1 MKYKKNIQMSD
12 TLFVGAIL
20 ACAGGFLDVYTYL
33 LRGKV
38 FANAQTGNMVLLG
51 ISMADG
57 NWKGILYYLLP
68 ILSFSVG
75 VLIADIIKDSFKEN
89 KTLHWRQII
98 LFIEGL
104 MLLFTISIPS
114 SLNWLANS
122 IISLVCA
129 LQVETFRKFR
139 ENPYATTMC
148 TGNLRSATWHLYSF
162 IKTKEKKS
170 LKNSLQY
177 FVIIGFFIFGALI
190 GSYLCT
196 AFSFSSILFA
206 VLLLFLSTLLMCLGN
221 CNFLHSVL

>member
-1 MKYKKNIQMSD
+1 MSD
-12 TLFVGAIL
+12 TLFIGAIL
-20 ACAGGFLDVYTYL
+20 ACAGGFLDMYTYL

-51 ISMADG
+51 ISVADR

-75 VLIADIIKDSFKEN
+75 ILIADIIKDSFQKN

-104 MLLFTISIPS
+104 MLLFTILIPS
-114 SLNWLANS
+114 SFHWLANS

-129 LQVETFRKFR
+129 LQVETFRKFHG
-139 ENPYATTMC
+139 NPYATTMC
-148 TGNLRSATWHLYSF
+148 TGNLRSATWHLYTF
-162 IKTKEKKS
+162 IKTQEKKS

-177 FVIIGFFIFGALI
+177 FIIIGFFIFGALM

-196 AFSFSSILFA
+196 AFSFPSMIFA
-206 VLLLFLSTLLMCLGN
+206 VLLLFVAGILMW
-221 CNFLHSVL
+221 